1 MRLKNKKATR
11 RALSFYAVHFGLREP
26 FTVLVDGT
34 YLSNATVDALST
46 ILPKIECVTTKCIL
60 EELKELQLKDELKQA
75 RKMKTLRCSHESAG
89 AEECII
95 GALRSM
101 VKTPNPAKPF
111 AKRSGVCLATRQK
124 SLVKKVQ
131 CEFPSVPII
140 YAGASVHI
148 LPPAEAAL
156 DYVKQKD
163 KARLLMEMGTKQSDI
178 KYEKFVDKS
187 ESELLNN
194 ALKSQAQKESEIL
207 SKEQQEMGR
216 KEKGDIGKRLLH
228 INGSSMGRRKGNVSR
243 RKAKAPNP
251 LSCKPRIRQ
260 APPEKKDDAHK
271 RVRTRTRAIK
281 ETESNNDE

>member
-1 MRLKNKKATR
+1 M
-11 RALSFYAVHFGLREP
+11 
-26 FTVLVDGT
+26 
-34 YLSNATVDALST
+34 
-46 ILPKIECVTTKCIL
+46 ILPKVECVTTNCIL

-75 RKMKTLRCSHESAG
+75 RKMKTLRCSHESTG

-124 SLVKKVQ
+124 SLVKRVQ

-148 LPPAEAAL
+148 LPPGEAAL

-178 KYEKFVDKS
+178 KYENFVDKS

-194 ALKSQAQKESEIL
+194 ALKSQAQGEDMTM
-207 SKEQQEMGR
+207 SKGQQGTG
-216 KEKGDIGKRLLH
+216 EKGKNNISGRPLH
-228 INGSSMGRRKGNVSR
+228 AKSSSVGGNKTNVSK

-271 RVRTRTRAIK
+271 KARTRTRAK
-281 ETESNNDE
+281 NGTGNNDNE